1 MVQILVPPGTEVGVM
16 RHGES
21 DENKSAGKKGPKHDL
36 TDFQKLDASL
46 SCNGMVQGFVSAKPL
61 LKRGFKPDVIAH
73 SGYRRSKQTM
83 EMMLFSE
90 PDLKPSCILET
101 ESLDE
106 QHHWQ
111 SLLAFD
117 KSQERQ
123 IMEEVKNLGGDIKD
137 FFDRYPAW
145 TERSGLLFLAHLFSE
160 LDKLSTWGKMPPAK
174 ARLKNEDE
182 GEKPKSVPVAC
193 LLHKLVDQAI
203 VSMVL
208 FNWEQSV
215 LPRMDRRKREGAEK
229 LLDVVKRLVMMIWRL
244 DELVRPPY
252 NYRRFL
258 FITHSKV
265 CVAAFMIFGGMRPAT
280 VEKILHSEGPPFPPN
295 GSMTFYKEKN
305 GILVR
310 DGRINRL
317 LPPLFRPNGRLLELT
332 DSHFTRSAL
341 HREMELKGA
350 PALFG
355 AKKYFAQ
362 PSPNAS
368 LHAAIVRQ
376 FENVR

>member
-1 MVQILVPPGTEVGVM
+1 MVQILVPPGTQVGVM

-21 DENKSAGKKGPKHDL
+21 DENEEGSTGGSKKDSTDL
-36 TDFQKLDASL
+36 QKLDASL
-46 SCNGMVQGFVSAKPL
+46 SRNGMVQSFVSAKPL

-90 PDLKPSCILET
+90 PDLRPSCILET

-106 QHHWQ
+106 QRHWQ
-111 SLLAFD
+111 SFLAFD
-117 KSQERQ
+117 KYQEKQ
-123 IMEEVKNLGGDIKD
+123 VMEEVKNLGGDIKD

-160 LDKLSTWGKMPPAK
+160 LNKLAYWGKMPPSK
-174 ARLKNEDE
+174 ARIKDE
-182 GEKPKSVPVAC
+182 KDGKKPKPEPVAC
-193 LLHKLVDQAI
+193 LLHRLIDQAI

-215 LPRMDRRKREGAEK
+215 LPRMEKRKRAGAEK
-229 LLDVVKRLVMMIWRL
+229 LLDVVKRLVMMIWRI

-265 CVAAFMIFGGMRPAT
+265 CVAAFMIFGGMKPAT
-280 VEKILHSEGPPFPPN
+280 IERILHSEGPPFPPN

-310 DGRINRL
+310 DGKINQ
-317 LPPLFRPNGRLLELT
+317 LPPLFHPNGRLLELT
-332 DSHFTRSAL
+332 DSHFIRSAL
-341 HREMELKGA
+341 HQDMVLKGA

-355 AKKYFAQ
+355 AKKYFEQ
-362 PSPNAS
+362 PGSNAG

-376 FENVR
+376 FEAIK